1 MTITA
6 LKSLNMNEPKSP
18 SPKPTSPMPPSGASS
33 DLIDIRS
40 FEGASGLQLIH
51 GYGGNSF
58 RISGER
64 YSGSVL
70 VHPRQ
75 TAIWTPSAK
84 PETLVIDDLLPHF
97 GDDFPPLFV
106 LGVGGAPIDPM
117 NDLSAALR
125 LHGIALE
132 VMSTPAACRTW
143 NVLMSE
149 GRNAVTGLYAV
160 T

>member
-1 MTITA
+1 
-6 LKSLNMNEPKSP
+6 MNEPKTP
-18 SPKPTSPMPPSGASS
+18 SPKSLSSKSPSEASS
-33 DLIDIRS
+33 DLVDIRN
-40 FEGASGLQLIH
+40 FEGANDLQLIH

-70 VHPRQ
+70 VHPRK
-75 TAIWTPSAK
+75 TASWTPPAK
-84 PETLVIDDLLPHF
+84 PETLTIDDLLPHF
-97 GDDFPPLFV
+97 GDGFSPLFI
-106 LGVGGAPIDPM
+106 LGVGGAPMHPM

-125 LHGIALE
+125 HHGIALE

-149 GRNAVTGLYAV
+149 GRYAVTGLYDVA
-160 T
+160 

>member
-1 MTITA
+1 
-6 LKSLNMNEPKSP
+6 MNETKS
-18 SPKPTSPMPPSGASS
+18 SSPTSPSRKPHSDASS
-33 DLIDIRS
+33 DLVDIRS

-70 VHPRQ
+70 VQPRQ
-75 TAIWTPSAK
+75 TAIWKPPTK
-84 PETLVIDDLLPHF
+84 PETLTIDDLLLHF
-97 GDDFPPLFV
+97 GDDFPPLFI
-106 LGVGGAPIDPM
+106 LGTGDAPMDPM
-117 NDLSAALR
+117 NDLAAALR
-125 LHGIALE
+125 HHGIALE

-149 GRNAVTGLYAV
+149 GRDAITGLYDVA
-160 T
+160 

>member
-1 MTITA
+1 
-6 LKSLNMNEPKSP
+6 MNEPKSP
-18 SPKPTSPMPPSGASS
+18 SGASS
-33 DLIDIRS
+33 DLVDIRI
-40 FEGASGLQLIH
+40 FEGANDLQLIH

-75 TAIWTPSAK
+75 TAIWAPPAK
-84 PETLVIDDLLPHF
+84 PETLTIDDLLLHF
-97 GDDFPPLFV
+97 GDDFPPLFI
-106 LGVGGAPIDPM
+106 LGVGDAPMDPM
-117 NDLSAALR
+117 NDLAAALR
-125 LHGIALE
+125 HHGIALE

-149 GRNAVTGLYAV
+149 GRDAITGLYGVA
-160 T
+160 

>member
-6 LKSLNMNEPKSP
+6 LKSLNMNEPKTP
-18 SPKPTSPMPPSGASS
+18 SPKQPSLKSPSDASS
-33 DLIDIRS
+33 DLVDIRS
-40 FEGASGLQLIH
+40 FDGASDLQLIH

-64 YSGSVL
+64 YTSSVL

-75 TAIWTPSAK
+75 TAIWTPPAK
-84 PETLVIDDLLPHF
+84 PETLTIDDLLPHF
-97 GDDFPPLFV
+97 GDDFPPLFI
-106 LGVGGAPIDPM
+106 LGVGGAPMDPM

-125 LHGIALE
+125 LHGVALE

-149 GRNAVTGLYAV
+149 GRTAVTGLYDVA
-160 T
+160 

>member
-1 MTITA
+1 MA
-6 LKSLNMNEPKSP
+6 LKGLNMNEPRSP
-18 SPKPTSPMPPSGASS
+18 SDASS
-33 DLIDIRS
+33 DLVNIRS
-40 FEGASGLQLIH
+40 FEGGNDLQLIH

-64 YSGSVL
+64 FKGSVL

-75 TAIWTPSAK
+75 TTIWTPPVK
-84 PETLVIDDLLPHF
+84 PETLMIYDLLPLF
-97 GDDFPPLFV
+97 GDNFPPLFI
-106 LGVGGAPIDPM
+106 LGVGNAPMDPM

-125 LHGIALE
+125 HHGVALE

-149 GRNAVTGLYAV
+149 GRDAVTGLYDVA
-160 T
+160 

>member
-1 MTITA
+1 
-6 LKSLNMNEPKSP
+6 MNEPKSP
-18 SPKPTSPMPPSGASS
+18 NPKPTSPKPPS
-33 DLIDIRS
+33 DTVDIRS
-40 FEGASGLQLIH
+40 FEGARGLQLIH

-70 VHPRQ
+70 VQPRQ
-75 TAIWTPSAK
+75 TAIWTPPAK
-84 PETLVIDDLLPHF
+84 PETLTIGDLLPHF
-97 GDDFPPLFV
+97 GDILPTLFV
-106 LGVGGAPIDPM
+106 LGVGGAPMDPM

-125 LHGIALE
+125 HHGIALE

-149 GRNAVTGLYAV
+149 GRDAVTGLYDVA
-160 T
+160 

>member
-1 MTITA
+1 MA
-6 LKSLNMNEPKSP
+6 LRSLNMNEPKSP
-18 SPKPTSPMPPSGASS
+18 SDASS
-33 DLIDIRS
+33 DLVNIRS
-40 FEGASGLQLIH
+40 FEGANDLQLIH

-64 YSGSVL
+64 YRSSVL

-75 TAIWTPSAK
+75 TAIWTPPAT
-84 PETLVIDDLLPHF
+84 PETLTIDDLLPHF
-97 GDDFPPLFV
+97 GDILPPLFI
-106 LGVGGAPIDPM
+106 LGVGGAPMDPM
-117 NDLSAALR
+117 NGLSSALR
-125 LHGIALE
+125 NHGIALE

-149 GRNAVTGLYAV
+149 GRDAVTGLYDV

>member
-1 MTITA
+1 
-6 LKSLNMNEPKSP
+6 
-18 SPKPTSPMPPSGASS
+18 MPPSDASS
-33 DLIDIRS
+33 DLVDIRS

-70 VHPRQ
+70 VQPRQ
-75 TAIWTPSAK
+75 TAIWKPPTK
-84 PETLVIDDLLPHF
+84 PETLTIDDLLLHF
-97 GDDFPPLFV
+97 DDDFPPLFI
-106 LGVGGAPIDPM
+106 LGVRDALMDPM
-117 NDLSAALR
+117 NDLAAALR
-125 LHGIALE
+125 HHGIALE

-149 GRNAVTGLYAV
+149 GRNAVTGLYNVA
-160 T
+160 

>member
-1 MTITA
+1 
-6 LKSLNMNEPKSP
+6 MNEPKSSNPKPP
-18 SPKPTSPMPPSGASS
+18 SPKPPRDASS
-33 DLIDIRS
+33 DLVDIRS

-70 VHPRQ
+70 VQPHQ
-75 TAIWTPSAK
+75 TANWKPPTK
-84 PETLVIDDLLPHF
+84 PETLTVDDLLLHF
-97 GDDFPPLFV
+97 GDDFRPLFI
-106 LGVGGAPIDPM
+106 LGIGDAPMDPM
-117 NDLSAALR
+117 NDLTAALR
-125 LHGIALE
+125 HHGIALE

-149 GRNAVTGLYAV
+149 GRDAITGLYDVA
-160 T
+160 

>member
-1 MTITA
+1 MTVMM

-18 SPKPTSPMPPSGASS
+18 SDASS
-33 DLIDIRS
+33 DLVDIRS
-40 FEGASGLQLIH
+40 FEGASDLQLIH

-75 TAIWTPSAK
+75 TATWTPPAE
-84 PETLVIDDLLPHF
+84 PETLTIDDLLPHF
-97 GDDFPPLFV
+97 GVNLPPLFI
-106 LGVGGAPIDPM
+106 LGLGDAPMDPM
-117 NDLSAALR
+117 NVLSAALR
-125 LHGIALE
+125 NNGIALE
-132 VMSTPAACRTW
+132 IMSTPAACRTW

-149 GRNAVTGLYAV
+149 GRDAITGLYDVA
-160 T
+160 

>member
-1 MTITA
+1 MV

-18 SPKPTSPMPPSGASS
+18 SPNAPSPTEPRDASS
-33 DLIDIRS
+33 DLVDIRS

-75 TAIWTPSAK
+75 AAIWTPPAK
-84 PETLVIDDLLPHF
+84 PETLTTDDLLPHF
-97 GDDFPPLFV
+97 GDDFPPLLI
-106 LGVGGAPIDPM
+106 LGVGGAPMDPM

>member
-1 MTITA
+1 MMTIMA

-18 SPKPTSPMPPSGASS
+18 SPKPPSDASS
-33 DLIDIRS
+33 DLVDIRS
-40 FEGASGLQLIH
+40 FEGASDLQLIH

-75 TAIWTPSAK
+75 TAIWTPPAK
-84 PETLVIDDLLPHF
+84 PETLTIDDLLQHF
-97 GDDFPPLFV
+97 GDDFPPLFI
-106 LGVGGAPIDPM
+106 LGVGGAPMDPM

-149 GRNAVTGLYAV
+149 GRNAVTGLYDI

>member
-1 MTITA
+1 
-6 LKSLNMNEPKSP
+6 
-18 SPKPTSPMPPSGASS
+18 MPPSDASS
-33 DLIDIRS
+33 DLVDIRT
-40 FEGASGLQLIH
+40 FEGASDLQLIH

-64 YSGSVL
+64 YSGAVI
-70 VHPRQ
+70 VYPRQ
-75 TAIWTPSAK
+75 TTIWTPPAK
-84 PETLVIDDLLPHF
+84 PETLKIDDLLPHF
-97 GDDFPPLFV
+97 GDDFPPLFI
-106 LGVGGAPIDPM
+106 LGVGGAPMDPM
-117 NDLSAALR
+117 NDLSTALR
-125 LHGIALE
+125 FHGIALE